1 MFSLGI
7 LHPMTSNHYPIK
19 FSDFELHLL
28 KEKAIW
34 SPELKTLF
42 LSDLH
47 FGKAAHFRK
56 SGIPIPEPIHDED
69 LLKIGSLISTFQP
82 EHFYFLGDLFHSD
95 WNDQWNTLNSFL
107 RNFKETIFHLVKGNH
122 DVLNISAYSSSNF
135 QIHPEP
141 IQLGMLFLSHEPQK
155 QIPLGLINL
164 CGHIHPGIRLVGNG
178 RQSVKLPCFYLH
190 DNQLILPAFGNFTG
204 LALIRPL
211 PGHQVFAV
219 TKEKVIAILSRD

>member
-1 MFSLGI
+1 MI
-7 LHPMTSNHYPIK
+7 LNHYPIQ

-34 SPELKTLF
+34 SPELKSLF

-56 SGIPIPEPIHDED
+56 SGIPIPEPIHNED
-69 LLKIGSLISTFQP
+69 LLKIEFLISTYQP

-95 WNDQWNTLNSFL
+95 LNDQWELLNRFL

-122 DVLNISAYSSSNF
+122 DILNFSSYSSSNF

-141 IQLGMLFLSHEPQK
+141 IQLGKLFLSHEPQEE
-155 QIPLGLINL
+155 IPAGLINL
-164 CGHIHPGIRLVGNG
+164 CGHLHPGVLLIGKG
-178 RQSVKLPCFYLH
+178 RQYLRLPCFYLH
-190 DNQLILPAFGNFTG
+190 GNQLILPAFGNFTG
-204 LALIRPL
+204 LAMIRPK
-211 PGHQVFAV
+211 PDDRIFGV
-219 TKEKVIAILSRD
+219 TKEKVIVILS